1 MASQSFWAWRPT
13 IQEIMQIT
21 MVPFPLLLL
30 KLFHLY
36 ESSLIVSQR
45 STTACVNS
53 SGGWCCYQCAKNHIY
68 ESSLIVFTLYKPSW
82 KDCLL
87 AYIFFAML
95 MCSILSISI
104 ISEKKT
110 KLTRKT
116 IIYIINF
123 VYITMFTLHIIS
135 SFRF

>member
-1 MASQSFWAWRPT
+1 
-13 IQEIMQIT
+13 
-21 MVPFPLLLL
+21 MVGGVAINVLKIIFMNHHLLCLH
-30 KLFHLY
+30 F
-36 ESSLIVSQR
+36 I
-45 STTACVNS
+45 
-53 SGGWCCYQCAKNHIY
+53 
-68 ESSLIVFTLYKPSW
+68 
-82 KDCLL
+82 LL

-116 IIYIINF
+116 LIYIINF